1 VSTAPPSKFA
11 PRKPTDPE
19 EKENNPVRE
28 EVALPPPKVEA
39 GMTIEEWMEVKRKIA
54 TAAEELS

>member
-1 VSTAPPSKFA
+1 MSYRVASVCGGALNVVLH
-11 PRKPTDPE
+11 E
-19 EKENNPVRE
+19 ENNPVRE
-28 EVALPPPKVEA
+28 GVAVPPPKVEA